1 MQEVLLEPIE
11 LSEDELDVV
20 AGGGGGCGGCGC
32 GPDLAL
38 AAAAAV
44 AVSTCG
50 FNIAAAGAVAI
61 AVVCDH
67 VEHRARVIG
76 ADPGVRQI
84 AEELRR
90 PRVAIRD
97 FGPLAPAGGQPVIEE
112 ERQRIP
118 HAPCWSQ

>member
-50 FNIAAAGAVAI
+50 FNIAAAGAVA
-61 AVVCDH
+61 
-67 VEHRARVIG
+67 RNAR
-76 ADPGVRQI
+76 
-84 AEELRR
+84 
-90 PRVAIRD
+90 
-97 FGPLAPAGGQPVIEE
+97 PA
-112 ERQRIP
+112 R
-118 HAPCWSQ
+118 